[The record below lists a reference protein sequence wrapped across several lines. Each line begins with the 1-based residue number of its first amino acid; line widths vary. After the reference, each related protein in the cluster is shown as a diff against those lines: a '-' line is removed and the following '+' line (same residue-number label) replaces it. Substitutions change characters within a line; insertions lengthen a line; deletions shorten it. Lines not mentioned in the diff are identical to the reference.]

1 MEWSKIEQN
10 WKKQAEERAIAPS
23 EAAWNK
29 LSKQLDDRNKKIKR
43 LNYTKWMGLAACL
56 VVGGILGLLFL
67 KTDKTI
73 QLPTTD
79 FLMQEKQL
87 TIEETRPQE
96 IQKGAE
102 ETDKGVT
109 KLIPITV
116 SKQGIVER
124 SSRDKQAALAE
135 IQIPLQVQYKKER
148 IDSLVID
155 EIWVRKPQK
164 KIIVDSDNLLDQ
176 VEGEIEIEYRE
187 TKVKKIIDTARKA
200 VVDLSDSR
208 YEK

>member
-1 MEWSKIEQN
+1 MEWSKIERN

-23 EAAWNK
+23 EAAWDK
-29 LSKQLDDRNKKIKR
+29 LSTQLDNREKKIKR
-43 LNYTKWMGLAACL
+43 LTYIKWTSLAACL

-67 KTDKTI
+67 QTDKTI

-79 FLMQEKQL
+79 FLLQQEQL
-87 TIEETRPQE
+87 TIEETRPEE
-96 IQKGAE
+96 IQAEDKQQGAG
-102 ETDKGVT
+102 KIV
-109 KLIPITV
+109 PISV
-116 SKQGIVER
+116 QKQGIVAR
-124 SSRDKQAALAE
+124 NSKDKQVAQAE
-135 IQIPLQVQYKKER
+135 VQIPLQVPYKKER

-187 TKVKKIIDTARKA
+187 TKVKKIIDTAKKV
-200 VVDLSDSR
+200 VVDLSESK